1 MDLKGRI
8 SFSAKSNSKSF
19 LKNSFPKLH
28 IGGFAKKFFLQ
39 NHTISQQIPNNKFP
53 NTLKLTTSAHC
64 TPGPRPRPP
73 PSPSASPPERFPAF
87 FYNAGQ
93 RSVLAVPSL
102 HGLPEWVLFQHGRAA
117 SHRRPAAA
125 RFDNRG
131 APGPGRVWG

>member
-53 NTLKLTTSAHC
+53 NTLKLSTSAHC
-64 TPGPRPRPP
+64 TPGPLT
-73 PSPSASPPERFPAF
+73 SA
-87 FYNAGQ
+87 
-93 RSVLAVPSL
+93 
-102 HGLPEWVLFQHGRAA
+102 
-117 SHRRPAAA
+117 
-125 RFDNRG
+125 
-131 APGPGRVWG
+131 APIPFS